1 MWYNGYMEK
10 KYRHTATTV
19 SMVNYHFVFCPRYRR
34 KIFLIDGLETRFKE
48 LVNQIC
54 KQNEIEILA
63 MECHIDHCH
72 LFVNAPPTLS
82 PADIMKLVKGT
93 TGSILKKEFFTSA
106 NTRVWTRS
114 YFVSTA
120 EDVSSAT
127 IERYVKKQ
135 KTRGG

>member
-1 MWYNGYMEK
+1 MEK

-127 IERYVKKQ
+127 LERYVKEQ

>member
-1 MWYNGYMEK
+1 MEK

-120 EDVSSAT
+120 GDVSSAT
-127 IERYVKKQ
+127 IEHYVKEQ

>member
-1 MWYNGYMEK
+1 MEK

-120 EDVSSAT
+120 EDVSSTT
-127 IERYVKKQ
+127 IERYVKEQ

>member
-1 MWYNGYMEK
+1 MPKHFYI
-10 KYRHTATTV
+10 APLLP
-19 SMVNYHFVFCPRYRR
+19 MVNYHFVFCPRYRR

-127 IERYVKKQ
+127 IERYVKEQ